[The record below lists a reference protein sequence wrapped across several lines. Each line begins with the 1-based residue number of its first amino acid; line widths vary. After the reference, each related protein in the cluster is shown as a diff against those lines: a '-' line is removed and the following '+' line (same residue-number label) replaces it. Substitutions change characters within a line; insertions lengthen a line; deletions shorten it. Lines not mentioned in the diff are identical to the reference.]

1 MPIPLLPTS
10 SSQRHENAGARCW
23 GEINHSE
30 QLTAALIQRN
40 AQPGKTF
47 LHSPRD
53 TTCIHCLAL
62 PQSCI
67 QQLFISNS
75 SSHVFKRKKEER
87 ETGGRPRHA
96 PGHRV
101 GARFG
106 NFQQILRRKGS
117 KPEEVRPEGRITSP
131 SARAEAA
138 PWKGTDLSPSAAALT
153 RDTPSARSGV
163 HQAGKHPDL
172 DVKADRAGKLFS
184 SHRALLRFR
193 RGSCPPAA
201 W

>member
-75 SSHVFKRKKEER
+75 SSHVFKEKRGER
-87 ETGGRPRHA
+87 D
-96 PGHRV
+96 
-101 GARFG
+101 
-106 NFQQILRRKGS
+106 RR
-117 KPEEVRPEGRITSP
+117 
-131 SARAEAA
+131 AA
-138 PWKGTDLSPSAAALT
+138 PPCPRASCGSPVWKFPTNLEEKGLKT
-153 RDTPSARSGV
+153 RGS
-163 HQAGKHPDL
+163 QAGGANHQPQCPC
-172 DVKADRAGKLFS
+172 
-184 SHRALLRFR
+184 
-193 RGSCPPAA
+193 RGSPVEGDRSEPERCGVNEGHS
-201 W
+201 